1 MTGTDVDKWAWRA
14 VLVGG
19 LGVALGLT
27 LLKQGDAG
35 LGWGLTSV
43 AGVVV
48 VAGVIALA
56 IRMTKKGQRL

>member
-35 LGWGLTSV
+35 LGWGLTGV
-43 AGVVV
+43 AGVAVL
-48 VAGVIALA
+48 AGVIALA